1 MKIIKWVLGL
11 AVLLVAVVVIAG
23 TVILSSTDLDEIRV
37 LVQDQAREATGR
49 ELVLAGPMD
58 LGISLTPS
66 IRVEQVR
73 FANAAWGSRP
83 DMVALDRFELQ
94 LGLLP
99 LLSGDVQ
106 IDRVVLVGADIL
118 LEKDKDGN
126 VNWSFGEA
134 EEAQAGEAGD
144 LPTIGSVVI
153 ESSKVTYKD
162 GGTGET
168 IELAIERTEL
178 APAGGNLGVDLEGS
192 YQDVA
197 FALAG
202 EIGGLASFG
211 SAEPF
216 PIRLKGRIAGAEITL
231 DGAIADL
238 GEAPKP
244 DLAFSVAGDDV
255 AAFAPLAG
263 TELPKMGPYSLAG
276 RLTGEA
282 TAFSIA
288 GLAAKMGGSDLAGDV
303 TIEVGGERPKVVAT
317 LTSSLLSLADFG
329 AQADGGTEPAPAD
342 DSPYVIPETPLPLD
356 ALRGLDAE
364 ITASVAKLVAAPG
377 VEVVDLEAT
386 LVLAGGRLALDPFR
400 ASYAGGVASAALA
413 LDAAAATPTMDLA
426 ATVDDLDF
434 GRVLAEQGVS
444 DEVKGTMDVTL
455 DLEGAGASPH
465 AIASTLDGTTEVIA
479 EKGVLTN
486 KLLAVVASGL
496 GEILGPLFGG
506 KDDTALNC
514 VLSRFTIENG
524 VATSQALLVD
534 TSTFSLAGSGT
545 IDLRDESL
553 DMHMDTSSRQAALV
567 SLAVPF
573 NVTGTLKN
581 PQVTPDPLGA
591 AAAAAKLAGTAIN
604 PMAALGV
611 MVAAGG
617 MSGGG
622 AADCVQAEQKA
633 AESGGTGIPVVD
645 QATET
650 IEKAV
655 EGVTGGA
662 GEAVEGVTEGL
673 KSLFGD

>member
-1 MKIIKWVLGL
+1 MKIVKWVVGL
-11 AVLLVAVVVIAG
+11 VVLLVAVVGIAG
-23 TVILSSTDLDEIRV
+23 TVILSTTDLDEVRA
-37 LVQDQAREATGR
+37 LVQDRAREATGR

-66 IRVEQVR
+66 IKVEQVR

-83 DMVALDRFELQ
+83 DMVTLDRFELQ
-94 LGLLP
+94 LSLLP
-99 LLSGDVQ
+99 LLSGDIQ

-134 EEAQAGEAGD
+134 EAGEGAA
-144 LPTIGSVVI
+144 LPTIGSVVV
-153 ESSKVTYKD
+153 ESSKVTYSD
-162 GGTGET
+162 AGTGET
-168 IELAIERTEL
+168 IELAIERAEL
-178 APAGGNLGVDLEGS
+178 APAGANLAVDLTGS
-192 YQDVA
+192 YQNVA

-202 EIGGLASFG
+202 EIGGPASFG
-211 SAEPF
+211 STEPF
-216 PIRLKGRIAGAEITL
+216 PIRLVGQVAGAEITL
-231 DGAIADL
+231 DGTIAEL
-238 GEAPKP
+238 GTAPKP
-244 DLAFSVAGDDV
+244 DLAFSIAGEDV
-255 AAFAPLAG
+255 AALASLAG
-263 TELPKMGPYSLAG
+263 TELPKLGPYNLAG

-282 TAFSIA
+282 PSFSIA
-288 GLAAKMGGSDLAGDV
+288 GLAAKLGGSDIAGDV
-303 TIEVGGERPKVVAT
+303 MIDFGGERPKVVAT

-329 AQADGGTEPAPAD
+329 AQSAEGSAPAA
-342 DSPYVIPETPLPLD
+342 DSPTVIPETPLPLD
-356 ALRGLDAE
+356 ALQGLDAE
-364 ITASVAKLVAAPG
+364 ITATVAKLVAAPG
-377 VEVVDLEAT
+377 VEVTDIVAT
-386 LVLAGGRLALDPFR
+386 LVLAGGKLALDPFR
-400 ASYAGGVASAALA
+400 ASYAGGIASGTLA
-413 LDAAAATPTMDLA
+413 LDAAAETPTMDLA

-455 DLEGAGASPH
+455 DLAGAGASPR

-479 EKGVLTN
+479 EKGVITN
-486 KLLAVVASGL
+486 KLLAIVASGL

-506 KDDTALNC
+506 QENTSLNC
-514 VLSRFTIENG
+514 VLSRFAIENG
-524 VATSQALLVD
+524 VATSQVLLVD

-553 DMHMDTSSRQAALV
+553 DMRMDTSSRQTALV

-573 NVTGTLKN
+573 NVTGTLKH
-581 PQVTPDPLGA
+581 PQVAPDPLGA

-611 MVAAGG
+611 MIASGG
-617 MSGGG
+617 GGSGG

-633 AESGGTGIPVVD
+633 AEAGGTGIPVVD

-650 IEKAV
+650 IEEAV
-655 EGVTGGA
+655 EGIAGGA
-662 GEAVEGVTEGL
+662 GEAVEGVAEGVTEGL